1 MSSLKSPSSFSCVRV
16 RDASQVCWTSEALR
30 WAKRERGRGWGVA
43 GVLQWERQRALGMLQ
58 CRCGKQGAE
67 VTAGC
72 PPPPRPTPSFL
83 LTGSSCFAVNSSSHG
98 SHIKA
103 EKDRRPGRAARGT
116 DTDMNRAPGKRRE
129 SRARV
134 DTGWGELGGRGTR
147 QAETER
153 SLVKDGRKLRVGQGE
168 RVEVGDQN
176 LRRQQAGQCCKICP
190 CIHFHI
196 SEKPL

>member
-16 RDASQVCWTSEALR
+16 QDASQVCWTSEALR

-83 LTGSSCFAVNSSSHG
+83 LTGSSWFAVNSFPWVPH
-98 SHIKA
+98 
-103 EKDRRPGRAARGT
+103 
-116 DTDMNRAPGKRRE
+116 
-129 SRARV
+129 
-134 DTGWGELGGRGTR
+134 
-147 QAETER
+147 
-153 SLVKDGRKLRVGQGE
+153 
-168 RVEVGDQN
+168 
-176 LRRQQAGQCCKICP
+176 
-190 CIHFHI
+190 
-196 SEKPL
+196 